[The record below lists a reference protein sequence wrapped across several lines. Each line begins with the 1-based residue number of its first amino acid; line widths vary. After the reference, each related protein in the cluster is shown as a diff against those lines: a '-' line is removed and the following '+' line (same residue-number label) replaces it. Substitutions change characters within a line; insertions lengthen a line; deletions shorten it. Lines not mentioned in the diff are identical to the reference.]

1 MEKRKRTAWTVDAL
15 ADWLSKY
22 DEIHKAGTDREP
34 YDYNT
39 WQWIVKAVA
48 LDYVDI
54 LNEEE

>member
-22 DEIHKAGTDREP
+22 DEIHKAGTMQAP
-34 YDYNT
+34 YDYKT
-39 WQWIVKAVA
+39 WQLIVKSVA